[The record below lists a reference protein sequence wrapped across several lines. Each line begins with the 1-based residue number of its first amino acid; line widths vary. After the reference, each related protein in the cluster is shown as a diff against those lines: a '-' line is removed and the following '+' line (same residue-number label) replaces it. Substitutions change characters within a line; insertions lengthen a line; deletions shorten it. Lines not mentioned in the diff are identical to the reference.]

1 MLNLKNIIILVILG
15 FVILMSCTLIT
26 SKDSP
31 ESVLESAMTVCEEH
45 VKLEAR
51 IESGEDK
58 AVLKEEFG
66 GVCLE
71 QSPSRVSTSRL

>member
-1 MLNLKNIIILVILG
+1 
-15 FVILMSCTLIT
+15 MSCTLIT

-66 GVCLE
+66 GCVWDNLPPE
-71 QSPSRVSTSRL
+71 YQRAGSKKELIQTIQFN